1 MAYVTIPKDLSRI
14 QSKVLF
20 GLTKR
25 QVICFGA
32 AALVG
37 VPLFF
42 LAKASLGTTTA
53 ALCMILVNHGDLKAT
68 QGDTGHAEIDMITSV
83 YAHILDED
91 RKINAQKFESAF
103 YANPN
108 LRAVRPPEEPKE
120 PAPATLDL
128 EALVEQ
134 LRQSPELANTLAA
147 LLSAAPGGR

>member
-1 MAYVTIPKDLSRI
+1 MYDS
-14 QSKVLF
+14 QN
-20 GLTKR
+20 
-25 QVICFGA
+25 
-32 AALVG
+32 
-37 VPLFF
+37 
-42 LAKASLGTTTA
+42 SLIA
-53 ALCMILVNHGDLKAT
+53 NYINPIIGD
-68 QGDTGHAEIDMITSV
+68 TSV

-128 EALVEQ
+128 ETLVEQ